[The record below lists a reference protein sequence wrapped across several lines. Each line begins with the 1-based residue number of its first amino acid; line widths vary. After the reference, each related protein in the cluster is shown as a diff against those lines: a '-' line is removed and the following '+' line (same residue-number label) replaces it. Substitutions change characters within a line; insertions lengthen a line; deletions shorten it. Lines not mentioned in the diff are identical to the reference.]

1 MMTQTI
7 TDMGQML
14 IRKVNSLDQV
24 SQKYTKFKKAYMWMH
39 ITIFIKVH
47 LKEKTCL
54 HVNIARTH
62 TQTHTSF
69 IMESIAINSLF

>member
-1 MMTQTI
+1 MMTQTT

-47 LKEKTCL
+47 LKEKNML
-54 HVNIARTH
+54 NIARTH

>member
-47 LKEKTCL
+47 LKEKNML
-54 HVNIARTH
+54 NIARTH